1 MRRGKKTWKIRRDEE
16 EDARCLDFLEKRV
29 RKKGKRLLPAWMIA
43 ATLENP
49 IKRLKLQED
58 TAQLASLEVAGSVMT
73 KTDNESSN
81 PDDEHVEEIST
92 TPIERESSNLLMMTR
107 AKTDQPSPQIQG
119 KLKVR
124 GGRRGEG
131 SEIMSVQ
138 DISVMFKNIQQK
150 NLSKSKPLGI
160 SSTKR
165 RLNCNSSGCGSPIK
179 RSKNKF

>member
-1 MRRGKKTWKIRRDEE
+1 
-16 EDARCLDFLEKRV
+16 
-29 RKKGKRLLPAWMIA
+29 MIA

-49 IKRLKLQED
+49 RKRLKLQED

-81 PDDEHVEEIST
+81 HDDEHVEEIST
-92 TPIERESSNLLMMTR
+92 TPTKRESNLLMMTG
-107 AKTDQPSPQIQG
+107 AKNDQPSPQIQG

-124 GGRRGEG
+124 RWRRGEG

-150 NLSKSKPLGI
+150 NVSKSKPLNI
-160 SSTKR
+160 SSPKR
-165 RLNCNSSGCGSPIK
+165 KLNCNSSGCGSPLK
-179 RSKNKF
+179 RSKNKC

>member
-1 MRRGKKTWKIRRDEE
+1 M
-16 EDARCLDFLEKRV
+16 L
-29 RKKGKRLLPAWMIA
+29 A

-49 IKRLKLQED
+49 RKRIKLQED

-73 KTDNESSN
+73 RTDKESSN
-81 PDDEHVEEIST
+81 PDDEHVEEMST
-92 TPIERESSNLLMMTR
+92 TPTKRESGNLLRMTG

-119 KLKVR
+119 KMKDR

-150 NLSKSKPLGI
+150 NLSKSKPLGV
-160 SSTKR
+160 SSPKR
-165 RLNCNSSGCGSPIK
+165 KLDCNSGDGSPIK